1 MEQAK
6 QVYQKIIN
14 MLDNR
19 GWKYERHDEDLVIAS
34 GVTGEDLPIAFIF
47 AVKPQNHLVQFLSK
61 LPVTMPEEKRIDGA
75 IAACAASNH
84 LIDGSFDYDV
94 MNGSIVFRLTS
105 SYLNSDISEDLL
117 EYMLMVS
124 AATIDEYNDKFL
136 MLAKGM
142 ITIQKFLKTL

>member
-124 AATIDEYNDKFL
+124 AATIDDYNDKFL

-142 ITIQKFLKTL
+142 ITI

>member
-142 ITIQKFLKTL
+142 ITIQKFLEE

>member
-61 LPVTMPEEKRIDGA
+61 IPVTMPEEKRIDGA

-142 ITIQKFLKTL
+142 ITI

>member
-47 AVKPQNHLVQFLSK
+47 AVKPKNHLVQFLSK

-75 IAACAASNH
+75 IATCAASNH

-142 ITIQKFLKTL
+142 ITIQKFLEE

>member
-14 MLDNR
+14 MLDYR

-34 GVTGEDLPIAFIF
+34 GVAGEDLPIAFIF

-142 ITIQKFLKTL
+142 ITIQKFLEE

>member
-19 GWKYERHDEDLVIAS
+19 GWKDERHDEDLVIAS

-61 LPVTMPEEKRIDGA
+61 LPVTMPEQKRIDGA

-94 MNGSIVFRLTS
+94 MNGRIVFRLTS

-142 ITIQKFLKTL
+142 ITIQKFLEE

>member
-1 MEQAK
+1 MEQARK
-6 QVYQKIIN
+6 VYQKIID

-19 GWKYERHDEDLVIAS
+19 DWKYERHDEDLVIVS
-34 GVTGEDLPIAFIF
+34 GATGEDLPIHFLF
-47 AVKPQNHLVQFLSK
+47 VVKPNNHIIQFLSR

-75 IAACAASNH
+75 IAACAASNQ

-94 MNGSIVFRLTS
+94 MSGDVTFRLTS
-105 SYLNSDISEDLL
+105 SYLNSDISEELL

-124 AATIDEYNDKFL
+124 AATVDEYNDKFL

-142 ITIQKFLKTL
+142 INIQKFFED